1 MRFSLR
7 IFLGYF
13 LLVALLAAYVLNL
26 VREEVK
32 PAMRQS
38 AEEVLLDTANLLAA
52 MVQPDMV
59 ADRLDDGRFAAAMA
73 QFALRS
79 PQANIAGLNHER
91 TYLHVY
97 ITDARGIVVFD
108 SERKALG
115 QDYSRWRDVL
125 LTLRGE
131 YGARTTLADPKN
143 PLSTVMYV
151 AAPIKNGDQII
162 GSLTVSRPNLAMQP
176 FIERSERKLSRIVIA
191 VIVAGLLVGAL
202 FSWWLSRGITQLTAF
217 AHVVS
222 SGKPAPVPRFVANR
236 ELTSLAQ
243 ALGVMRDQL
252 DGKAYIENY
261 VHELTHELKSPLA
274 GIRASAEI
282 LHDDLS
288 IADKDKFLQHIDA
301 EVSRM
306 QHIVDYLLQLAS
318 LEARHELHAVQPIE
332 LRVLVLEQISA
343 LQSQAQQRRIELVAN
358 ADVFVAGEVFLLGQA
373 IRNVLQNAIDFTA
386 RDGNITVSLVPVGMC
401 LQVNIDNDGE
411 PIPDYALARVF
422 DRFYSLPR
430 QNGQKSTGLGLVLT
444 RAIVQL
450 HGGDIVLTNAAA
462 GGVRAQLTLPLH
474 HCAAR

>member
-13 LLVALLAAYVLNL
+13 LLVALLAAYVLSI
-26 VREEVK
+26 VRDEVK

-52 MVQPDMV
+52 MVQPDLV
-59 ADRLDDGRFAAAMA
+59 AGRLDDGRFAAAMA

-79 PQANIAGLNHER
+79 PQANIAGLKHER

-97 ITDARGIVVFD
+97 ITDARGFVLLD
-108 SERKALG
+108 SEQKAVG
-115 QDYSRWRDVL
+115 QDYSQWRDVL

-191 VIVAGLLVGAL
+191 VIVAGLLAGAL
-202 FSWWLSRGITQLTAF
+202 FSWWLSRGITQLTDF
-217 AHVVS
+217 AKEVS
-222 SGKPAPVPRFVANR
+222 AGKPAPVPRFIANR

-243 ALGVMRDQL
+243 ALGAMRDQL

-282 LHDDLS
+282 LHDDLG
-288 IADKDKFLQHIDA
+288 ATDREKFLQHIDA

-318 LEARHELHAVQPIE
+318 LEARHELQAAQPVEMRSLVQA
-332 LRVLVLEQISA
+332 QIDA
-343 LQSQAQQRRIELVAN
+343 LQSQAAERHILFTPGAELTL
-358 ADVFVAGEVFLLGQA
+358 AGEAFLLGQA

-386 RDGNITVSLVPVGMC
+386 HDGCINVSVVSEGMC
-401 LQVNIDNDGE
+401 VQIKIHNDGE

-450 HGGDIVLTNAAA
+450 HGGDIVLTNASA
-462 GGVRAQLTLPLH
+462 GGVLAQLTLPLRH
-474 HCAAR
+474 TA